1 MLQIGILLPRSTLY
15 PSIGIDILNG
25 IRNAWAFQGMSDD
38 ISLKIDN
45 IGFGIDEDEIY
56 RISEKMVLQDN
67 LDVVIVCG
75 DIRIEELLRPLFTAS
90 GKILLMVNMGANTP
104 ENWQPAPTT
113 INHSLNFCI
122 SNLLTS
128 GLAVQDEDKR
138 AAYSASYYDA
148 GYRQIFHMMNGHQIQ
163 GGIPVYT
170 HVTNLKNENFTLQ
183 PLEELLN
190 NDPALKKLCCLFC
203 ADQAELFYDH
213 ITRFTA
219 KDRLQFYVAPMMLE
233 ESLLASLPK
242 DIFPLS
248 VQGYIPWHSSLENES
263 NKHFSDWMQEQAGK
277 KPDIFLLL
285 GWEAGFITGHI
296 AKLHKEGV
304 RNGTAIVKSCT
315 ETTFTSPRGWLK
327 IDPETNFSYAPARI
341 ARVIANNQLEIG
353 PDYNDTLAALNIM
366 KQPSNATGEATG
378 WRNTYL
384 CI

>member
-1 MLQIGILLPRSTLY
+1 MLQTGILLPRSTLF

-25 IRNAWAFQGMSDD
+25 IRNAWEYQGISDD
-38 ISLKIDN
+38 ITLKIDN

-56 RISEKMVLQDN
+56 RIAEKMVLQDN
-67 LDVVIVCG
+67 LDVVMVCG

-90 GKILLMVNMGANTP
+90 GKILLIVNMGANTP
-104 ENWQPAPTT
+104 ESWQPAPTT

-122 SNLLTS
+122 NNLLTS

-148 GYRQIFHMMNGHQIQ
+148 GYRQVFHMMNGHQIQ

-183 PLEELLN
+183 PLEEFLN
-190 NDPALKKLCCLFC
+190 NDPELKKLFCIFC
-203 ADQAELFYDH
+203 ADQAELFYDY
-213 ITRFTA
+213 ITRLTA

-263 NKHFSDWMQEQAGK
+263 NKAFSNWMLEKAGK

-285 GWEAGFITGHI
+285 GWETGFITGHI
-296 AKLHKEGV
+296 AKLHKEGI
-304 RNGTAIVKSCT
+304 RNGAAIVKSCT

-327 IDPETNFSYAPARI
+327 IDPETNFTYAPARL
-341 ARVIANNQLEIG
+341 AKVIANNKLEIG
-353 PDYNDTLAALNIM
+353 PDNNDTLAALNIM